1 MKDNFS
7 SQADHYARYRP
18 SYPPELF
25 EFIIGH
31 VKVKDMAWDCA
42 AGSGQTAK
50 ALAPYFNKVFATDIS
65 QKQLD
70 NAYQAA
76 NIFYSVQPAE
86 QTIFLNNSFDL
97 ITVSQALHW
106 FHFDEFYTE
115 VIRIAKPEAILAAW
129 TYSLLHISK
138 EIDLLTED
146 FHYNILHNY
155 WDDERKYVDDE
166 YRNIPFPFKR
176 IDTPVFKIEYRWTIE
191 ELEGYLNTWSG
202 LRKFTSENSSNPLP
216 ELMKRIK
223 SHWKETQM
231 RVHFPI
237 HLLMGK
243 ISG

>member
-7 SQADHYARYRP
+7 SQADHYRKYRP

-25 EFIIGH
+25 EFIIVH
-31 VKVKDMAWDCA
+31 VKEKDMAWDCA
-42 AGSGQTAK
+42 TGNGQTAK
-50 ALAPYFNKVFATDIS
+50 SLAPYFNKVFATDIS

-106 FHFDEFYTE
+106 LQFDEFYTE

-129 TYSLLHISK
+129 TYSLLRISK
-138 EIDLLTED
+138 EIDSLIED

-166 YRNIPFPFKR
+166 YRNIPFPFER
-176 IDTPVFKIEYRWTIE
+176 IDAPLFNIEYRWTMD

-202 LRKFTSENSSNPLP
+202 VRKFTAENNSNPLP
-216 ELMKRIK
+216 ELMRRIRPR
-223 SHWKETQM
+223 WRETQM
-231 RVHFPI
+231 RVQFPL

-243 ISG
+243 IAS